1 MKNYLDS
8 KHYQRAR
15 AKMQI
20 ALTSAQYNDDDEKRA
35 LVVKYY
41 RQLMYNIAHNKPLP
55 ARPF

>member
-20 ALTSAQYNDDDEKRA
+20 ALTSTAYNDDDEKRA
-35 LVVKYY
+35 RVVKYY
-41 RQLMYNIAHNKPLP
+41 RQCMYNIRHNLPLP
-55 ARPF
+55 AYPA